1 MSAAPVS
8 KSPLDQAL
16 ALLRDGR
23 TADAED
29 RMKQAVRRA
38 AERHGEHSAEWA
50 AAQSDMGNMLLR
62 AEQPAWAAECFRA
75 AVSVPVRPGQDP
87 QRRLGYQLN
96 LGIALAL
103 SGRLEE
109 GAEALRESRA
119 GRAAFF
125 GRKHVGYANGLEP
138 LADVLL
144 RLGDYAGALEVIDEA
159 LWIFKRAG
167 HERAASSVALRG
179 VILLADGHQGPLFP
193 ALKDLPD
200 PLAERVATI
209 VAARIQQG
217 IDPDAAYRM
226 VGHLAGALDE
236 RLGPDHPA
244 TIEAFENLA
253 AQAAFRGEHADRIA
267 ALEHVLAS
275 YDRQGRPEDALA
287 AATGRAEALSD
298 AGETEKSLLAYEEVA
313 GRAERI
319 GRADRISQALFD
331 WGLALQDAGQPEPAA
346 TRFGQAVAA
355 ARRGDDPELLGH
367 VAAAYGIALQHLG
380 RLTEARE
387 TLEEGLSV
395 LEPTDSAAH
404 PARGHLVA
412 LLDGRDCGCAELQAA
427 VEEAFR
433 DFVATR
439 APAGLLARFGVRV
452 VGNNFVIDV
461 EFQRQPREEELA
473 RFNEVVRA
481 GHAEFSR
488 QITA

>member
-1 MSAAPVS
+1 MSPASAS
-8 KSPLDQAL
+8 TSPLDQAL
-16 ALLRDGR
+16 ALLREGR

-29 RMKQAVRRA
+29 RMKLAVRSA

-75 AVSVPVRPGQDP
+75 AVSVPVPTGADP

-96 LGIALAL
+96 LGIALTL

-109 GAEALRESRA
+109 GVEALRESRA
-119 GRAAFF
+119 GREAFF

-138 LADVLL
+138 LAEALL
-144 RLGDYAGALEVIDEA
+144 RLGEHQGALQAIDEA
-159 LWIFKRAG
+159 LWIYKRAG

-179 VILLADGHQGPLFP
+179 VILLADGHAGPYFP

-209 VAARIQQG
+209 VAERIRRD
-217 IDPDAAYRM
+217 IEPDAAYRM
-226 VGHLAGALDE
+226 VAHLAGALDG

-244 TIEAFENLA
+244 TIEAFTNWA
-253 AQAAFRGEHADRIA
+253 AEAVHRGQHADRIA

-275 YDRQGRPEDALA
+275 YDRQDRAAEALHT
-287 AATGRAEALSD
+287 ATRLADALSD
-298 AGETEKSLLAYEEVA
+298 ASQTEKCLLAYEEVV
-313 GRAERI
+313 GRAERT
-319 GRADRISQALFD
+319 GRADQISQALFD
-331 WGLALQDAGQPEPAA
+331 SGLALQNAGRPESAVE
-346 TRFGQAVAA
+346 RFGQAAAA

-380 RLTEARE
+380 RRAEARE
-387 TLEEGLSV
+387 ALDEALSV

-404 PARGHLVA
+404 PTRAHLVA
-412 LLDGRDCGCAELQAA
+412 LLDDRDCDCAERRAA
-427 VEEAFR
+427 AEEAFR
-433 DFVATR
+433 DSVVTG
-439 APAGLLARFGVRV
+439 APEGLLARFGVRV
-452 VGNNFVIDV
+452 VGHNFVLDV
-461 EFQRQPREEELA
+461 EFQRPPSEAELA
-473 RFNEVVRA
+473 WFDKAVRA

-488 QITA
+488 QVAG